1 MVRQAIL
8 VMLLPGTASA
18 QLLCTMPNGVVITKN
33 IGNCPADAT
42 LVRKT
47 NGDVVRSAPL
57 PKPTPQQR
65 PAQATTAAP
74 QPAAPQ
80 APPPAHAA
88 RAARPEPTD
97 YDTAQVAC
105 KAFKQSG
112 ASECTVDTSVLG
124 TSYINTTIAMA
135 PHLALVTC
143 KDVAASLHQATRAFA
158 ARNWEIRIYS
168 PFSGN
173 RPIASCEL

>member
-1 MVRQAIL
+1 MLRQVIL
-8 VMLLPGTASA
+8 ITLLPGAASA

-33 IGNCPADAT
+33 IGNCPSDAT

-57 PKPTPQQR
+57 PKPAQPKR
-65 PAQATTAAP
+65 PAQAVTAAP
-74 QPAAPQ
+74 RPAAPQ
-80 APPPAHAA
+80 APPPAN
-88 RAARPEPTD
+88 AARPEPTD
-97 YDTAQVAC
+97 YDVAQVAC
-105 KAFKQSG
+105 KAFRQSG
-112 ASECTVDTSVLG
+112 ASECTVDTSVFG
-124 TSYINTTIAMA
+124 TSYINTTMAMA
-135 PHLALVTC
+135 PHHALVTC
-143 KDVAASLHQATRAFA
+143 KDVVASLHQATRAFA